1 MTNHRADAFRKSYQ
15 NLQLWPLVTPEK
27 IRDFRVEYGQDL
39 LEQLTQL
46 VEDCS
51 PNNNKIIFTGH
62 RGSGKST
69 LLGKFSQEMENKFF
83 VVLFSIADLIE
94 GSDVNHVNILFAM
107 AVMLMEKAETQHIE
121 IGNKTKQAFYEWFSK
136 HTKIESRDISFSN
149 DIETTGQV
157 GSDLWFVK
165 FFAKIKATLKANKV
179 IRDEIK
185 TEFAQMSCSGNVLK

>member
-107 AVMLMEKAETQHIE
+107 AVILMEKAETQHIE

-136 HTKIESRDISFSN
+136 HTKIEPVFASNSSRSMFNSTPRLGFLFSSLEKIIPFTSSFSGN
-149 DIETTGQV
+149 EMV
-157 GSDLWFVK
+157 SVL
-165 FFAKIKATLKANKV
+165 L
-179 IRDEIK
+179 
-185 TEFAQMSCSGNVLK
+185 SCSPAASSLSF